1 MLEQLNSNNFN
12 KILTVVIFLILS
24 LATQGCLQ
32 ARSRVRIDIPNV
44 EINPK
49 IGGPYYVVDITGEFH
64 TSRKIKSSETLHN
77 ECEKKYPNLFSKSKN
92 AIPIIVSRNAKTIN
106 HDNPSLLS
114 MLFFSFSLFATPCSE
129 KSRIEENISLEI
141 GKGTLKKMQFF
152 SEVDV
157 FHHGW
162 LTYPFDSFVCPK
174 SSGWRKQD
182 SFEWK
187 SPKNVVG
194 QDRWSAYADAIVSIL
209 SSMSETERNT
219 LFENKD
225 AWARYYQV
233 RPYILG
239 KDIVSHKGKVVHKM
253 QIERPTTESRIP
265 IVKSFFY
272 DVNKYKGKIICDFSG
287 CNSMFAQQW
296 VLYQLL
302 NVKLQEVTNLP
313 GERSIL
319 IGNEEI
325 SSEGVYSLTFSV
337 VE

>member
-1 MLEQLNSNNFN
+1 MLEQLSSNSFN
-12 KILTVVIFLILS
+12 KIFKVSILLFLL
-24 LATQGCLQ
+24 LVMQGCLQ
-32 ARSRVRIDIPNV
+32 VRTRISTDISKN
-44 EINPK
+44 EINSK

-129 KSRIEENISLEI
+129 KSRIEDNISLEI
-141 GKGTLKKMQFF
+141 GKGTLKNMQFF
-152 SEVDV
+152 SEEDV
-157 FHHGW
+157 FYHGW

-174 SSGWRKQD
+174 SSGWRKQG

-187 SPKNVVG
+187 NPTYRVG
-194 QDRWSAYADAIVSIL
+194 HDRLSAYADAVVSIL
-209 SSMSETERNT
+209 ASMSEEERNA
-219 LFENKD
+219 LGENKD

-239 KDIVSHKGKVVHKM
+239 KDIIPQKGVIIHKM

-302 NVKLQEVTNLP
+302 NVKLKEVTNLP
-313 GERSIL
+313 GDISIL
-319 IGNEEI
+319 IGEEQV
-325 SSEGVYSLTFSV
+325 SSEGVYSLKFTV